1 MFHGITVGSSVPLKK
16 RYSVAELPT
25 SLESPRVIQSRSVRL

>member
-1 MFHGITVGSSVPLKK
+1 MFQGITVGSSVPLKN

-25 SLESPRVIQSRSVRL
+25 SLESPRVIQSSLVRL